1 MAVTGVTDFCTN
13 ERVMCKL
20 ARIFLTSFL
29 FLVSVVASAQTAR
42 LSGKITNSKNEPLSG
57 VSIKIQGANTGAI
70 TDFEGRFVLNLT
82 AGQKYVLNLSA
93 VGYQPKSVDEV
104 EVRAGQLNELNIVLE
119 ILEKVSEGVTI
130 TSKGST
136 ARKESVN
143 ALITFQRN
151 TNTVASVIAA
161 EAIRRSPDR
170 NTGEV
175 LKRTP
180 GASIQEGKFIVIRG
194 LADRY
199 NQAMLNGILLTSTE
213 PDRKT
218 FSFDLIPANMIDNI
232 IINKAFVPEY
242 PGEWAGGLIQV
253 NTKDIPS
260 TNSFNIQV
268 GSGMN
273 SQTVGQTFYRD
284 MGGKLDWLGID
295 DGTRSLPVG
304 YTRKS
309 TFDTSSQATKT
320 AIGKQMRNAWA
331 PVAGTA
337 PYNVSFQTS
346 GSFSTDVFGKR
357 LGGILGVN
365 YNKTNRR
372 VLLLNRSNSI
382 SNNIATLNS
391 NFDDTRYQQELS
403 VGAIGSL
410 ALQLNSRN
418 RISLKSLLN
427 VNSSNSVTQREGDEF
442 NRDEE
447 IQGSDLTFK
456 QNTFFTTQLQGDHT
470 LSNPLKFRWYGSFT
484 ILDGYI
490 PDQRRIAYSRPLGSQ
505 DPYRLLISNVLSQ
518 QSGSRIYQNL
528 SDYIYTGG
536 GDLSYNFDWLG
547 QKQTVKGGYMLQIKD
562 RLYDAKLF
570 ANYLSIDNPGLRL
583 LPADRVFDPVHF
595 GNGTD
600 NLFGFDA
607 IKGRTFRYMANT
619 ILNGGFLQFDNQFT
633 KKLRVVWGL
642 RVEHYDQ
649 LVGSVK
655 TWDPRHT
662 YSKVLDFLPGINAT
676 WKATTKTNVRLSASQ
691 TVIRPE
697 LRELAFLNL
706 YDFELNASVQGNPL
720 LKRTK
725 IANLDLR
732 YELYPRAGEVL
743 TIGAFYKKFENPIEQ
758 LFNEGIGGSSTFSYQ
773 NAKNATAYGIEA
785 EFRKKLDVV
794 DALKNFTFQAN
805 GSLIK
810 SEVKDA
816 ALGIDRTLQGQSP
829 YMINLGLLYDLE
841 KAGLTA
847 TILYNRIGE
856 RIYLVGDISAGSGS
870 PDILEAPRNLIDF
883 QMSKKV
889 LKKKGEL
896 RFNVADLLNATQYFY
911 QNVGEKVSFQKTQD
925 AYRFTRRTGT
935 TFSLTFNY
943 TF

>member
-1 MAVTGVTDFCTN
+1 MKRG
-13 ERVMCKL
+13 R
-20 ARIFLTSFL
+20 FLLLLISLL
-29 FLVSVVASAQTAR
+29 FGSMGYAQSVK
-42 LSGKITNSKNEPLSG
+42 LSGKITNNKNEALSG
-57 VSIKIQGANTGAI
+57 VSIKIQGANTGTI
-70 TDFEGRFVLNLT
+70 TDQEGR
-82 AGQKYVLNLSA
+82 YVLNLSVGQRYTLLLTA
-93 VGYQPKSVDEV
+93 VGYENKSIEEV
-104 EVRAGQLNELNIVLE
+104 EVKAGQYNELNVVMDVK
-119 ILEKVSEGVTI
+119 EKVGEGVTI

-180 GASIQEGKFIVIRG
+180 GASVQEGKFIVIRG

-218 FSFDLIPANMIDNI
+218 FSFDLIPANMIDNL

-253 NTKDIPS
+253 NTKDIPP
-260 TNSFNIQV
+260 TNAFNIQV
-268 GSGMN
+268 GTGFN
-273 SQTVGQTFYRD
+273 SQTIGNTFYRD
-284 MGGKLDWLGID
+284 PGGKLDWLGID
-295 DGTRSLPVG
+295 DGTRSLPAG
-304 YTRKS
+304 YTRKAE
-309 TFDTSSQATKT
+309 FDTSSQIIKT
-320 AIGKQMRNAWA
+320 AIGKTMRNAWA
-331 PVAGTA
+331 PLAGSA
-337 PYNVSFQTS
+337 PMNVSFQTS
-346 GSFSTDVFGKR
+346 GSFSTNLFGKR
-357 LGGILGVN
+357 LGGNIGVN
-365 YNKTNRR
+365 YSKSNRR

-382 SNNIATLNS
+382 SAGVASINS
-391 NFDDTRYQQELS
+391 NFDDTRYQQEVS
-403 VGAIGSL
+403 AGAIGSL
-410 ALQLNSRN
+410 ALQLNSLN
-418 RISLKSLLN
+418 RISVKSIIN
-427 VNSSNSVTQREGDEF
+427 VNSNNSVTTRVGDEF
-442 NRDEE
+442 NRDEQ

-456 QNTFFTTQLQGDHT
+456 QNTFFTTQVAGDHT
-470 LSNPLKFRWYGSFT
+470 LATPLKLRWYGSFT

-490 PDQRRIAYSRPLGSQ
+490 PDQRRIAYSRLAGTQ

-518 QSGSRIYQNL
+518 QSGSRIFQTL
-528 SDYIYTGG
+528 SDYIYTAG

-547 QKQTVKGGYMLQIKD
+547 QKQTLKGGYMLQIKD
-562 RLYDAKLF
+562 RLYDANLF
-570 ANYLSIDNPGLRL
+570 ANYLTVDNPGLRL
-583 LPADRVFDPVHF
+583 LPADRVFESVNF

-642 RVEHYDQ
+642 RVENYDQ

-662 YSKVLDFLPGINAT
+662 YSKVLDFLPGVNAT
-676 WKATTKTNVRLSASQ
+676 YKANTKTNIRLSASQ

-706 YDFELNASVQGNPL
+706 YDFELNASVQGNPNL
-720 LKRTK
+720 LRTK

-732 YELYPRAGEVL
+732 YELYPRAGEVF
-743 TIGAFYKKFENPIEQ
+743 TAGVFFKKFQDPIEQ

-773 NAKNATAYGIEA
+773 NAKDATVYGVEV
-785 EFRKKLDVV
+785 EMRKKLDMV
-794 DALKNFTFQAN
+794 DALKNFTVQAN

-816 ALGIDRTLQGQSP
+816 SLGIDRTLQGQSP

-841 KAGLTA
+841 KAGFTA

-870 PDILEAPRNLIDF
+870 PDILEAPRHLVDF
-883 QMSKKV
+883 QMSKKI
-889 LKKKGEL
+889 LKRKGEL
-896 RFNVADLLNATQYFY
+896 RFNIADVFNTVQYFY
-911 QNVGEKVSFQKTQD
+911 QNVGTKNSFQKQSD
-925 AYRFTRRTGT
+925 AYRFTRQTGT

-943 TF
+943 TL

>member
-1 MAVTGVTDFCTN
+1 MVFAQ
-13 ERVMCKL
+13 
-20 ARIFLTSFL
+20 
-29 FLVSVVASAQTAR
+29 SVK
-42 LSGKITNSKNEPLSG
+42 LSGKISNNKNEPLSG
-57 VSIKIQGANTGAI
+57 VSIKIQGSNTGTI
-70 TDFEGRFVLNLT
+70 TDQEGRYVLNLT
-82 AGQKYVLNLSA
+82 AGQRYTLLLTA
-93 VGYQPKSVDEV
+93 VGYENKTIDEV
-104 EVRAGQLNELNIVLE
+104 EVKIGQFNELNVVLDVK
-119 ILEKVSEGVTI
+119 EKVGEGVTI
-130 TSKGST
+130 TTKGST

-161 EAIRRSPDR
+161 ETVRRSPDR

-180 GASIQEGKFIVIRG
+180 GASVQEGKFIVIRG

-218 FSFDLIPANMIDNI
+218 FSFDLIPANMIDNL

-253 NTKDIPS
+253 NTKDIPP

-268 GSGMN
+268 GTGFN
-273 SQTVGQTFYRD
+273 SQTIGNTFYRD
-284 MGGKLDWLGID
+284 LGGKLDWLGID
-295 DGTRSLPVG
+295 DGTRSLPDG

-309 TFDTSSQATKT
+309 EFDTSSLATKT
-320 AIGKQMRNAWA
+320 AIGKTMRNAWA

-337 PYNVSFQTS
+337 PMNVSFQTS
-346 GSFSTDVFGKR
+346 GSFSTNLFGKR
-357 LGGILGVN
+357 LGGNIGVN
-365 YNKTNRR
+365 YSKSNRR

-382 SNNIATLNS
+382 SSGVASINS
-391 NFDDTRYQQELS
+391 NFDDTRYQQEVS

-410 ALQLNSRN
+410 ALQLNSQN
-418 RISLKSLLN
+418 RISVKSLVN
-427 VNSSNSVTQREGDEF
+427 VNSNNSVTTRVGDEF
-442 NRDEE
+442 NRDEQ

-456 QNTFFTTQLQGDHT
+456 QNTFFTTQVAGDHAI
-470 LSNPLKFRWYGSFT
+470 SSPLKLRWYGSFT

-490 PDQRRIAYSRPLGSQ
+490 PDQRRIAYSRLAGTN

-518 QSGSRIYQNL
+518 QSGSRIFQTL
-528 SDYIYTGG
+528 SDYIYTAG

-547 QKQTVKGGYMLQIKD
+547 QKQTLKGGYMLQIKD
-562 RLYDAKLF
+562 RLYDANLF
-570 ANYLSIDNPGLRL
+570 ANYLSVDNPGLRL
-583 LPADRVFDPVHF
+583 LPADRVFESVNF

-619 ILNGGFLQFDNQFT
+619 ILNGGFLQLDNQFT

-662 YSKVLDFLPGINAT
+662 YSKVLDFLPGVNAT
-676 WKATTKTNVRLSASQ
+676 YKANTKTNIRLSASQ

-706 YDFELNASVQGNPL
+706 YDFELNASVQGNPNL
-720 LKRTK
+720 LRTK

-732 YELYPRAGEVL
+732 YELYPRAGEVF
-743 TIGAFYKKFENPIEQ
+743 TAGVFFKKFDDPIEQ
-758 LFNEGIGGSSTFSYQ
+758 LFNEGVGGSSTFSYQ
-773 NAKNATAYGIEA
+773 NAKNATVYGVEV
-785 EFRKKLDVV
+785 EMRKKLDMT
-794 DALKNFTFQAN
+794 DALKNFTLQAN

-816 ALGIDRTLQGQSP
+816 TLGIDRTLQGQSP

-841 KAGLTA
+841 KAGFTA
-847 TILYNRIGE
+847 TLLYNRIGE

-870 PDILEAPRNLIDF
+870 PDILEAPRNLVDF

-889 LKKKGEL
+889 LKSKGEL
-896 RFNVADLLNATQYFY
+896 RFNISDLFNTVQYFY
-911 QNVGEKVSFQKTQD
+911 QNVGTKYSFQKGSD
-925 AYRFTRRTGT
+925 AYRFTRQTGT

-943 TF
+943 TL

>member
-1 MAVTGVTDFCTN
+1 
-13 ERVMCKL
+13 MCKAVRSIL
-20 ARIFLTSFL
+20 ILFFLGCTFTS
-29 FLVSVVASAQTAR
+29 VAQNLR
-42 LSGKITNSKNEPLSG
+42 LSGKITNNKNEPLNG
-57 VSIKIQGANTGAI
+57 VSLKIQGTNTGTI
-70 TDFEGRFVLNLT
+70 SDNEGRFILT
-82 AGQKYVLNLSA
+82 LAVGQKYILTVTA
-93 VGYQPKSVDEV
+93 VGYEPKTIEEV
-104 EVRAGQLNELNIVLE
+104 EVRSGQYNELNLILE
-119 ILEKVSEGVTI
+119 VKEKVSEGVTI

-161 EAIRRSPDR
+161 ESIRRSPDR

-180 GASIQEGKFIVIRG
+180 GASIQEGRFIVIRG

-218 FSFDLIPANMIDNI
+218 FSFDLIPANMIDNL

-260 TNSFNIQV
+260 NNSFNIQV
-268 GSGMN
+268 GTGFN
-273 SQTVGQTFYRD
+273 SQTIGNTFYRD
-284 MGGKLDWLGID
+284 RGGNLDWLGID
-295 DGTRSLPVG
+295 DGTRSLPSG
-304 YTRKS
+304 YIRKAV
-309 TFDTSSQATKT
+309 FDTSSQAVKT
-320 AIGKQMRNAWA
+320 AIGKSMRNAWA
-331 PVAGTA
+331 PIAGSA
-337 PYNVSFQTS
+337 PMNVSFQSS
-346 GSFSTDVFGKR
+346 GSFSTNLFGKR
-357 LGGILGVN
+357 LGGIVGVN
-365 YNKTNRR
+365 YSKSNRR
-372 VLLLNRSNSI
+372 VFLLNRSNAI

-391 NFDDTRYQQELS
+391 NFNDTRYQQEIS

-410 ALQLNSRN
+410 ALQLNSRH
-418 RISLKSLLN
+418 RISVKSLIN
-427 VNSSNSVTQREGDEF
+427 VNNSNSVTQREGDEF
-442 NRDEE
+442 NRDE
-447 IQGSDLTFK
+447 QLYGTDLTFK
-456 QNTFFTTQLQGDHT
+456 QNTFFTTQLTGDHT
-470 LSNPLKFRWYGSFT
+470 LASPLKLRWYSSFT

-490 PDQRRIAYSRPLGSQ
+490 PDQRRIAYSRIAGTQ

-518 QSGSRIYQNL
+518 QSGSRIFQTL
-528 SDYIYTGG
+528 SDYIYTAG

-547 QKQTVKGGYMLQIKD
+547 QKQTLKGGYMLQVKD
-562 RLYDAKLF
+562 RLYDANLF
-570 ANYLSIDNPGLRL
+570 ANYLTIDNPGLRS
-583 LPADRVFDPVHF
+583 LPADRVFDPIHF

-619 ILNGGFLQFDNQFT
+619 ILNGGFLQLDNQFT

-662 YSKVLDFLPGINAT
+662 YSKVLDFLPGVNAT
-676 WKATTKTNVRLSASQ
+676 YKATAKTNIRLSASQ

-706 YDFELNASVQGNPL
+706 YDFELNASVQGNPNL
-720 LKRTK
+720 LRTK

-732 YELYPRAGEVL
+732 YEIYPRAGEVFTL
-743 TIGAFYKKFENPIEQ
+743 GTFFKRFENPIEQ
-758 LFNEGIGGSSTFSYQ
+758 LFNEGVGGSSTFSYQ
-773 NAKNATAYGIEA
+773 NAKRATVYGVEA
-785 EFRKKLDVV
+785 EFRKKLDMV
-794 DALKNFTFQAN
+794 DGLKNFTFQAN

-810 SEVKDA
+810 SQVKDLS
-816 ALGIDRTLQGQSP
+816 LGIDRTLQGQSP
-829 YMINLGLLYDLE
+829 YMINLGLLYDVE
-841 KAGLTA
+841 KLGLTA
-847 TILYNRIGE
+847 TLLYNRIGE

-870 PDILEAPRNLIDF
+870 PDILEAPRHLVDF

-889 LKKKGEL
+889 LNKKGEL
-896 RFNVADLLNATQYFY
+896 RFNVSDLFNTVQYFY
-911 QNVGEKVSFQKTQD
+911 QNVGEKFSFQKNTD
-925 AYRFTRRTGT
+925 AYRFTRQTGT

-943 TF
+943 TL

>member
-1 MAVTGVTDFCTN
+1 MPAPVLP
-13 ERVMCKL
+13 KL
-20 ARIFLTSFL
+20 ENMKSGRFLITIILLMSGL
-29 FLVSVVASAQTAR
+29 PGYVQS
-42 LSGKITNSKNEPLSG
+42 LSLTGKITNNKNEALSG
-57 VSIKIQGANTGAI
+57 VSIKIKSSNTGTI
-70 TDFEGRFVLNLT
+70 SDVEGRFTLNLVV
-82 AGQKYVLNLSA
+82 GLKYTLTLTA
-93 VGYQPKSVDEV
+93 VGYDTKTIDEV
-104 EVRAGQLNELNIVLE
+104 EVKPSQFNELNVVME
-119 ILEKVSEGVTI
+119 VKEKVGEGVTI

-161 EAIRRSPDR
+161 ETIRRSPDR

-180 GASIQEGKFIVIRG
+180 GASVQEGKFIVIRG

-218 FSFDLIPANMIDNI
+218 FSFDLIPANMIDNLV
-232 IINKAFVPEY
+232 INKAFVPEY

-260 TNSFNIQV
+260 SNSFNIQV
-268 GSGMN
+268 GTGFN
-273 SQTVGQTFYRD
+273 SQTIGHRFYRD
-284 MGGKLDWLGID
+284 PGGRLDWLGID
-295 DGTRSLPVG
+295 DGTRGLPDG
-304 YTRKS
+304 YTRKAE
-309 TFDTSSQATKT
+309 FDTASFATKT
-320 AIGKQMRNAWA
+320 AIGKTMRNAWA
-331 PVAGTA
+331 PVVGTA
-337 PYNVSFQTS
+337 PMNVSFQSS
-346 GSFSTDVFGKR
+346 GSFTTNVFGKR
-357 LGGILGVN
+357 LGGVVGVN
-365 YNKTNRR
+365 YSKSNRR
-372 VLLLNRSNSI
+372 VFLLNRSNAI
-382 SNNIATLNS
+382 SDNVATLNS
-391 NFDDTRYQQELS
+391 NFNDTRFQKEVS

-418 RISLKSLLN
+418 RISVKSLIN
-427 VNSSNSVTQREGDEF
+427 VNANNAVTQREGDEY
-442 NRDEE
+442 NRDEQLRGTE
-447 IQGSDLTFK
+447 MSFK
-456 QNTFFTTQLQGDHT
+456 QNTFFTTQLTGDHT
-470 LSNPLKFRWYGSFT
+470 ITNPVRLRWYGSFT

-490 PDQRRIAYSRPLGSQ
+490 PDQRRISYARAAGSN

-518 QSGSRIYQNL
+518 QSGSRIFQTL
-528 SDYIYTGG
+528 SDYIYTAG
-536 GDLSYNFDWLG
+536 GDLSYNFDWLQ
-547 QKQTVKGGYMLQIKD
+547 QKQTLKGGYMLQIKD
-562 RLYDAKLF
+562 RLYDANLF
-570 ANYLSIDNPGLRL
+570 ANYLTIDNPSLRA
-583 LPADRVFDPVHF
+583 LPAHRVFAPQHF

-600 NLFGFDA
+600 DLFGFDA

-619 ILNGGFLQFDNQFT
+619 ILNGGFLQLDNQFT

-676 WKATTKTNVRLSASQ
+676 YKATAKTNIRLSASQ

-706 YDFELNASVQGNPL
+706 YDFELNASVQGNPNL
-720 LKRTK
+720 RRTK
-725 IANLDLR
+725 IANLDIR
-732 YELYPRAGEVL
+732 YEWYPRAGEVF
-743 TIGAFYKKFENPIEQ
+743 TAGAFYKKFEDPIEQ
-758 LFNEGIGGSSTFSYQ
+758 LFNEGVGGSSTFSYQ
-773 NAKNATAYGIEA
+773 NAKNATAYGVEV
-785 EFRKKLDVV
+785 EFRKKLDQL
-794 DALKNFTFQAN
+794 DALKNFTLQAN

-810 SEVKDA
+810 SEVKDL

-847 TILYNRIGE
+847 TLLYNRIGE

-870 PDILEAPRNLIDF
+870 PDILEAPRHLVDF
-883 QMSKKV
+883 QMSKKI
-889 LKKKGEL
+889 LDKKGEL
-896 RFNVADLLNATQYFY
+896 RLNVSDVLNTVQYFY
-911 QNVGEKVSFQKTQD
+911 QNVGTRYSFQKGQD
-925 AYRFTRRTGT
+925 AYRFTRQVGT
-935 TFSLTFNY
+935 TFSVTFNY

>member
-1 MAVTGVTDFCTN
+1 
-13 ERVMCKL
+13 MCKMVRFSFTFLLLL
-20 ARIFLTSFL
+20 AFSLG
-29 FLVSVVASAQTAR
+29 AAAQTFR

-57 VSIKIQGANTGAI
+57 VTVRIQGGNTGTI
-70 TDFEGRFVLNLT
+70 SDLEGRFTLNLSV
-82 AGQKYVLNLSA
+82 GQKFTLNFSA
-93 VGYQPKSVDEV
+93 VGYEPKVVEEV
-104 EVRAGQLNELNIVLE
+104 EVKSGQYNELNIVLE
-119 ILEKVSEGVTI
+119 VKEKVGEGVTI

-161 EAIRRSPDR
+161 ETVRRSPDR

-180 GASIQEGKFIVIRG
+180 GASVQEGKFIIIRG

-218 FSFDLIPANMIDNI
+218 FSFDLIPANMIDNLV
-232 IINKAFVPEY
+232 INKAFVPEY

-268 GSGMN
+268 GTGFN
-273 SQTVGQTFYRD
+273 SQTIGNTFYRD
-284 MGGKLDWLGID
+284 LGGNLDWLGID
-295 DGTRSLPVG
+295 DGTRSLPSG
-304 YTRKS
+304 YIRKAV
-309 TFDTSSQATKT
+309 FDTSSQATKT
-320 AIGKQMRNAWA
+320 AIGKSMRNAWA
-331 PVAGTA
+331 PIAGSA
-337 PYNVSFQTS
+337 PMNVSFQSS
-346 GSFSTDVFGKR
+346 GSFSTNLFGKR
-357 LGGILGVN
+357 LGGIVGVN
-365 YNKTNRR
+365 YNKSNRR
-372 VLLLNRSNSI
+372 VFLLNRSNAI

-391 NFDDTRYQQELS
+391 NFNDTRYQQEIA

-418 RISLKSLLN
+418 RISVKSLIN
-427 VNSSNSVTQREGDEF
+427 VNNSNSVTQREGDEF
-442 NRDEE
+442 NRDE
-447 IQGSDLTFK
+447 QLYGTDLTFK
-456 QNTFFTTQLQGDHT
+456 QNTFFTTQLTGDHT
-470 LSNPLKFRWYGSFT
+470 LLNPLKLRWYSSFT

-490 PDQRRIAYSRPLGSQ
+490 PDQRRIAYSRIAGTQ

-518 QSGSRIYQNL
+518 QSGSRIFQTL
-528 SDYIYTGG
+528 SDYIYTAG

-547 QKQTVKGGYMLQIKD
+547 QKQTLKGGYMLQVKD
-562 RLYDAKLF
+562 RLYDANLF
-570 ANYLSIDNPGLRL
+570 ANYLAIDNPGLRS
-583 LPADRVFDPVHF
+583 LPADRVFDPIHF

-619 ILNGGFLQFDNQFT
+619 ILNGGFLQLDNQFT

-662 YSKVLDFLPGINAT
+662 YSKVLDFLPGVNAT
-676 WKATTKTNVRLSASQ
+676 YKATAKTNIRLSASQ

-706 YDFELNASVQGNPL
+706 YDFELNASVQGNPNL
-720 LKRTK
+720 LRTK

-732 YELYPRAGEVL
+732 YEIYPRAGEVFTL
-743 TIGAFYKKFENPIEQ
+743 GAFFKRFENPIEQ
-758 LFNEGIGGSSTFSYQ
+758 LFNEGVGGSSTFSYQ
-773 NAKNATAYGIEA
+773 NAKRATVYGVEA
-785 EFRKKLDVV
+785 EFRKKLDMVEG
-794 DALKNFTFQAN
+794 LKNFTFQAN

-810 SEVKDA
+810 SQVKDLS
-816 ALGIDRTLQGQSP
+816 LGIDRTLQGQSP
-829 YMINLGLLYDLE
+829 YMINMGLLYDLE
-841 KAGLTA
+841 KAGFTA
-847 TILYNRIGE
+847 TLLYNRIGE

-870 PDILEAPRNLIDF
+870 PDILEAPRHLVDF
-883 QMSKKV
+883 QLSKKV

-896 RFNVADLLNATQYFY
+896 RFNVSDVFNTVQYFY
-911 QNVGEKVSFQKTQD
+911 QNVGEKFSFQKNTD
-925 AYRFTRRTGT
+925 AYRFTRQTGT

-943 TF
+943 TL